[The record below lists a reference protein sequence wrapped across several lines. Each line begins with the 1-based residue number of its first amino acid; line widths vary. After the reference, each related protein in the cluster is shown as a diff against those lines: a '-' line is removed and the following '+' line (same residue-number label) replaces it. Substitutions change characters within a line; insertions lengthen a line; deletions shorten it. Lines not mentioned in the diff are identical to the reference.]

1 MASLPRTGTSAAWPT
16 LYVIDAKGVIR
27 HKHIGSP
34 GDAVMDK
41 EIDELVKEA
50 GGNHEKKGE

>member
-1 MASLPRTGTSAAWPT
+1 MWDFVPTALP
-16 LYVIDAKGVIR
+16 L
-27 HKHIGSP
+27 H
-34 GDAVMDK
+34 AVMDK